1 MSPIC
6 MRDVIIA
13 WKRVAIIRLAA
24 KSQQDEIIAAD
35 IAVVS
40 YGFDRDHDSEMI
52 ASVGLRRKNRHFFS
66 LAGEN
71 VAFQSPPRLRSGAYI

>member
-24 KSQQDEIIAAD
+24 KSPQDEIIAAD
-35 IAVVS
+35 VAVVM
-40 YGFDRDHDSEMI
+40 YGFDQDHD
-52 ASVGLRRKNRHFFS
+52 
-66 LAGEN
+66 
-71 VAFQSPPRLRSGAYI
+71 